1 MRAPSPEKADL
12 ACFSLTM
19 RQPTTLAIR
28 NKHRTRSGLIASPL
42 RGRRSP
48 FWQNPAARRRR
59 ARVVYGSTIL
69 ARSPRPRKRR
79 LLFLAVADNAPVFP
93 IRSGQS
99 CPDFCAGAAS
109 RATSRAR
116 SPSFPTGY
124 AEPAASS
131 PPPDS
136 SDPPESLRYADEP
149 LSLFARV

>member
-12 ACFSLTM
+12 ACFSLTK

-28 NKHRTRSGLIASPL
+28 NKHRTRSGLKDFPL

-59 ARVVYGSTIL
+59 ARAVYGSTIL

-79 LLFLAVADNAPVFP
+79 LLFQTIADNAPVFP

-99 CPDFCAGAAS
+99 CLAFSAGAKS

-124 AEPAASS
+124 AEPAAGS
-131 PPPDS
+131 PPRDN
-136 SDPPESLRYADEP
+136 SDPPESARYPDEP
-149 LSLFARV
+149 LQFLARV